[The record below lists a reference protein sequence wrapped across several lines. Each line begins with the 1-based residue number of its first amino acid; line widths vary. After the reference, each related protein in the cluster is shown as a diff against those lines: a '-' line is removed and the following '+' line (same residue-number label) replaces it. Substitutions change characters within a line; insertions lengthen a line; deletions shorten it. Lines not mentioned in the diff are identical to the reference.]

1 MVPHN
6 RRPSGSGFAWTDADP
21 GPGGENP
28 RSQCFGCIFNESG
41 SGNANR
47 NKLTE
52 SESEKTKN
60 AVNNLKYFHA
70 C

>member
-47 NKLTE
+47 NKL
-52 SESEKTKN
+52 KVK
-60 AVNNLKYFHA
+60 VKKLKMQLII
-70 C
+70 